1 MERNI
6 KNPSLVPEWFIYS
19 GSKVMGVSGA
29 DGRQYY
35 FVGSSEKGE
44 DGKTPD
50 IRINAE
56 KGYIWESRYAPDNWN
71 EIPGSPAAS
80 GLVGPQGEI
89 GPSGDSVKV
98 KSIVNENSG
107 TTVTLAWGENFEE
120 TSSFFVPSGLSG
132 ANGKDGTDGIDGQNG
147 ISPTVT
153 TATIEGTPGG
163 IQVTISGADGKHQF
177 DIMNGK
183 DGAGASYS
191 FDGTTLSGNGNIDDP
206 IGVNT
211 TASMNFINSSAKS
224 ATYAD
229 QYFDITDDKYYS
241 ISQQFNNKVDKPD
254 TTQVELNNKYLIY
267 STLSADGQPKGWID
281 MQTKVYSKSEA
292 DGTFQ
297 KKTDMGG
304 YLTTAQYATDSATF
318 VTSGDYISGSK
329 QYALTSGGWKEISAN
344 TNYTAGTDLK
354 IDENNVISVDTNGNA
369 NNTATN
375 NRNFVEGSWTIASGY
390 NCHAEG
396 VATSALGYSVYAQ
409 GMWTCFSSTDGQTNA
424 GLAPIYW
431 GIGAGAAV
439 EGYCNATTSCPMS
452 GTAGESNYGAVH
464 GGIIKVIGNGYV
476 ENEVHE
482 TDVHEHY
489 PSDAL
494 ILYRDGSMMVKGP
507 ITANGVELGN
517 YTPTLPLNIY
527 GTATNTVT
535 NDSIGAIGNKCVV
548 GQKSFAMSVKGA
560 NASGNAF
567 AFGDDNVAY
576 DNSLAFGWGTS
587 ATNYSFAGGQALS
600 ANNRSV
606 ALGNGNIAD
615 YRSFAFGD
623 ANTAT
628 YWSVAAG
635 RGLAIQGSTNAS
647 TGFGGL
653 VIGGW
658 NRTSADA
665 LFVAGNGTGNGNS
678 RSDALVLTRDGKLT
692 TNKVYVSGTNFDT
705 LGQSRLDG
713 NNTCLG
719 TNWMGVSQSHAG
731 FLKYI
736 DGQNPGDTEIS
747 NNGSGI
753 QFEFKPNNTQ
763 GDLSVIN
770 TYNGTSTTTK
780 VVNVPQTSYNNMSSF
795 DNTNG
800 PNYMLR
806 KTASGFDI
814 GAMVI
819 NVTALPQ
826 NTEANAYYFVYDL

>member
-19 GSKVMGVSGA
+19 GSKVMGVSGV

-56 KGYIWESRYAPDNWN
+56 KGYIWESRYYPGNWN

-80 GLVGPQGEI
+80 GLVGPQGET

-98 KSIVNENSG
+98 KSIVNENGG
-107 TTVTLAWGENFEE
+107 TTVTLAWGENFVE

-132 ANGKDGTDGIDGQNG
+132 ANGKDGTDGKDGQNG

-163 IQVTISGADGKHQF
+163 VEVTISGA
-177 DIMNGK
+177 NGEHTFEIYNGQ
-183 DGAGASYS
+183 DGAGASYT
-191 FDGTTLSGNGNIDDP
+191 FDGTTLSGNGSTTD

-229 QYFDITDDKYYS
+229 QYFDIIEGKYNS
-241 ISQQFNNKVDKPD
+241 ISEEFNNKVDKPD

-267 STLSADGQPKGWID
+267 STLSAEGQPKGWVD
-281 MQTKVYSKSEA
+281 MQTKVYSKTEA

-297 KKTDMGG
+297 KKTDMGS

-344 TNYTAGTDLK
+344 IDYTVGTDLK

-369 NNTATN
+369 NNIAAN
-375 NRNFVEGSWTIASGY
+375 RRNFVEGSWTITSGY

-396 VATSALGYSVYAQ
+396 IATSALGYGVHAQ
-409 GMWTCFSSTDGQTNA
+409 GMWTCFSSTNGQTTG

-431 GIGAGAAV
+431 GIGAGAVV

-464 GGIIKVIGNGYV
+464 GGIIKVIGNGHV
-476 ENEVHE
+476 ENENHE

-507 ITANGVELGN
+507 ISANGVELGN
-517 YTPTLPLNIY
+517 YTPTLPLNI
-527 GTATNTVT
+527 GNNNTVT
-535 NDSIGAIGNKCVV
+535 NDSIGVIGNNSYAGV
-548 GQKSFAMSVKGA
+548 KSMAISYTGA
-560 NASGNAF
+560 TAISNSM
-567 AFGDDNVAY
+567 AFGDGNYASA
-576 DNSLAFGWGTS
+576 NSMAAGWGVKAKDYSVIFGHGT
-587 ATNYSFAGGQALS
+587 TNDPSEVQQYSFAA
-600 ANNRSV
+600 
-606 ALGNGNIAD
+606 
-615 YRSFAFGD
+615 GD
-623 ANTAT
+623 AVFAYNYSQAF
-628 YWSVAAG
+628 G
-635 RGLAIQGSTNAS
+635 RGLVMSGSTDAS
-647 TGFGGL
+647 HGFGGM

-658 NRTSADA
+658 NKTSADA

-692 TNKVYVSGTNFDT
+692 TNKVFVSGTNFDT

-713 NNTCLG
+713 NNACYG

-731 FLKYI
+731 FLKFI

-747 NNGSGI
+747 NAGSGI
-753 QFEFKPNNTQ
+753 QIEFKPNTTQ
-763 GDLSVIN
+763 GELNIINTCTGTPTITKVIN
-770 TYNGTSTTTK
+770 
-780 VVNVPQTSYNNMSSF
+780 VPTASYTNMSTF
-795 DNTNG
+795 DSETG

-806 KTASGFDI
+806 KTANGFDI
-814 GAMVI
+814 GAAVI
-819 NVTALPQ
+819 NTTALPANVQ
-826 NTEANAYYFVYDL
+826 ANAYYFIYEM